1 MLGWQVHTRWD
12 LKHLS
17 KPWSE
22 GKGSN
27 WDSSVLCPRI
37 SSYFREQLS
46 QPKEFGSLGRR
57 GEPSPSLATASR
69 VGTYGSPLPAQKAF
83 SIHLFPEASLHGKAS
98 LAHGG
103 QQGPVGV
110 ECRGEG
116 SSAPGAGVE

>member
-27 WDSSVLCPRI
+27 WDSSVRCPTI
-37 SSYFREQLS
+37 SISFRGQLS
-46 QPKEFGSLGRR
+46 HPKELLTPAGR
-57 GEPSPSLATASR
+57 GEPSPSLATVSR